1 VRAVAVLL
9 RTQVRQ
15 HWKSWLVLAAL
26 VALAGGFVMAAAST
40 ARRTIA
46 AFPEFVSRHGY
57 DAIIYSAHQLP
68 ALAGIPQ
75 VAQVTPALGPANF
88 NPGCDSCTKRIDSG
102 SFGIFEIPPSGLS
115 RVVKLLSGRVPD
127 QSRPGEVLA
136 SYTLARDNGVRIG
149 SVITVR
155 TPTKAQVQIGP
166 GKVRIADVPTQS
178 LRVVGFVV
186 TENEFPTGIG
196 GRYDLFTTPAYA
208 AAVNPHTLVLQSYYV
223 RLKRRAADLPAFEAH
238 LRPLHSLGTDDLD
251 IDAAAVQRGISP
263 QAAGWWALAALAGLA
278 GLAVIGQA
286 AARQFVTDADD
297 RQALSALGLSGRQFV
312 ALGLL
317 RAAIIG
323 GLGAAGAVALA
334 ALLSPLTPV
343 GEARLAAESPGAV
356 VVDPF
361 IAVIGA
367 AGTLVT
373 VVALS
378 AWPAVRNARA
388 RRGAPAPRLYPLA
401 VVRAVAWTGAPPAA
415 LIGIRN
421 ALERGRGREPVPVG
435 TALLGSVLALA
446 ALCGTAV
453 FGASLNTLVSSP
465 ALYGAPFQAQFTNEG
480 LGTGGAIRN
489 LLLPRLLQ
497 DSQITQIT
505 RATVAEFKVN
515 GRHVRAVAIKAVR
528 GRALISTVDG
538 HLPHGDRQIVLG
550 ASTMRSVGAITGG
563 VVAVTVPD
571 PLTGAART
579 EKFRVTGRATL
590 PGSLGTGGLGT
601 GAAVTLAGLA
611 RAQCPAGPG
620 RSDCAAK
627 GAQGAFY
634 ALLVRSAPGPAGA
647 AALARYTSK
656 SGKYRQFVADQD
668 EPVELVNFGQ
678 SVNFPLLFG
687 VLLALFGA
695 ATMVHLLLVS
705 VARRRTEAGL
715 LKVFGFLRRQVAAV
729 VGWQATAVAL
739 VGIVAGVP
747 LGIAV
752 GKVAW
757 RVSPRTSA
765 SCPFPWCGRRSS
777 PRWSRE
783 CSRPRT
789 SSPCCRPCWPRGH
802 ARLSC
807 SGPSESW
814 AGRRAP
820 AGRCSA
826 RWRATG
832 RWCASSADTRCS
844 CSPSTRCG
852 SPCWST
858 PTLMAARPSLGW
870 WHWRSSCPRRRSP
883 R

>member
-1 VRAVAVLL
+1 MRSALSRLTAGSSRPASPRGRRRATAPAARPGGLGPSIWRSGVLARLPACCCLPCRPGPARETVARTGDREASVGAVAVLL
-9 RTQVRQ
+9 RTQLRQ
-15 HWKSWLVLAAL
+15 HGKSWLALAVLA
-26 VALAGGFVMAAAST
+26 ALAGGFVMAAAST
-40 ARRTIA
+40 ARRTTV
-46 AFPEFVSRHGY
+46 AFPGFAARHGY
-57 DAIIYSAHQLP
+57 DVIVYSARPLP
-68 ALAGIPQ
+68 SLSRLPE
-75 VAQVTPALGPANF
+75 VKSVTPAPGPVNVVHR
-88 NPGCDSCTKRIDSG
+88 CDTCRKRIDRSA
-102 SFGIFEIPPSGLS
+102 FGVFEIGPAGL
-115 RVVKLLSGRVPD
+115 RRTVKLLSGRMPD
-127 QSRPGEVLA
+127 QSNPDEVLA

-149 SVITVR
+149 SVIQIL
-155 TPTKAQVQIGP
+155 TPTKDQLKLGRA
-166 GKVRIADVPTQS
+166 RIRLSAVPRQN
-178 LRVVGFVV
+178 LRVVGLVV
-186 TENEFPTGIG
+186 TENEFPAGNG
-196 GRYDLFTTPAYA
+196 DRYDLFTTKAFA
-208 AAVNPHTLVLQSYYV
+208 TAVPHAKFLSSYYV
-223 RLKRRAADLPAFEAH
+223 RLRHGAADLPAFDAH
-238 LRPLHSLGTDDLD
+238 LRPLHSLGADDLD
-251 IDAAAVQRGISP
+251 LDAAAVQRGIRP
-263 QAAGWWALAALAGLA
+263 QAIGWWALA

-334 ALLSPLTPV
+334 ALLSPLTLV
-343 GEARLAAESPGAV
+343 GAARLATESPGAV
-356 VVDPF
+356 VIDPL

-367 AGTLVT
+367 AATLAS

-378 AWPAVRNARA
+378 AWPAVRNARVL
-388 RRGAPAPRLYPLA
+388 RGGAAASLYPLA
-401 VVRAVAWTGAPPAA
+401 VVKAAARTGAPPAA
-415 LIGIRN
+415 MIGIRN
-421 ALERGRGREPVPVG
+421 ALERGSGRDPVPVG

-528 GRALISTVDG
+528 GRALISTVD
-538 HLPHGDRQIVLG
+538 GDRQIVLG

-668 EPVELVNFGQ
+668 
-678 SVNFPLLFG
+678 
-687 VLLALFGA
+687 
-695 ATMVHLLLVS
+695 
-705 VARRRTEAGL
+705 
-715 LKVFGFLRRQVAAV
+715 
-729 VGWQATAVAL
+729 
-739 VGIVAGVP
+739 
-747 LGIAV
+747 
-752 GKVAW
+752 
-757 RVSPRTSA
+757 
-765 SCPFPWCGRRSS
+765 
-777 PRWSRE
+777 
-783 CSRPRT
+783 
-789 SSPCCRPCWPRGH
+789 
-802 ARLSC
+802 
-807 SGPSESW
+807 
-814 AGRRAP
+814 
-820 AGRCSA
+820 
-826 RWRATG
+826 
-832 RWCASSADTRCS
+832 
-844 CSPSTRCG
+844 
-852 SPCWST
+852 
-858 PTLMAARPSLGW
+858 
-870 WHWRSSCPRRRSP
+870 
-883 R
+883 